1 MVALRHSAKYTPSAV
16 DLQTNTLYCN
26 RLTWPDVLIALG
38 CRMPCGLFTF
48 ARKLWTEMRALLD
61 VTGLSPAA
69 QLSRAQKLAHF
80 VVFVWQ
86 SFVRN
91 RCPARAAALS
101 YATLLALIPL
111 LAVALGVTSSLLKRE
126 GEERIEQFVEKL
138 VQSVTP
144 PAVIIRQQQGSQP
157 RIIGIPE
164 FKLAISNPPV
174 TAATPS
180 NLAPAETSFETTPNS
195 TSVNVAT
202 VPSPEP
208 AQPGEILA
216 ARREI
221 ARRINEFIQNTRSGA
236 LGITGTAFLIFMAI
250 SLLNRVEMTINDI
263 WGVTQRRSWPVRIVQ
278 YWAVITLGPIVII
291 GALAMAGG
299 PYFEMT
305 KRLLTAMPV
314 VGELAFKLLPVALL
328 WFGFALFYEL
338 TPNTKVRWSA
348 ALVGGIVAGTLLHL
362 NSVFGF
368 LYVSRVV
375 TQSKIYGS
383 LGLVPVFMVGLY
395 LSWLILLL
403 GAQVAYAYQNRHAYL
418 QDKLAESINQRG
430 REFVALRIM
439 TLIGQRFQTGGPPPT
454 LTELASTL
462 SLPTRLVHQVL
473 QPLLAAKLV
482 VELAGAEPAYM
493 PARALESI
501 NCHDILL
508 AMRVAQGQELPPRD
522 EPVGAEVYGEFA
534 RIQEAERKA
543 AASVTVLA
551 LANRARARL
560 ELGPATGNPTD
571 QPAQTQQGP
580 DPAQQ

>member
-1 MVALRHSAKYTPSAV
+1 
-16 DLQTNTLYCN
+16 
-26 RLTWPDVLIALG
+26 
-38 CRMPCGLFTF
+38 MPCGLFTF
-48 ARKLWTEMRALLD
+48 ARKLWTEARAVLG

-69 QLSRAQKLAHF
+69 QLSRAQKLVHF

-126 GEERIEQFVEKL
+126 GEERIEQFIEKL
-138 VQSVTP
+138 VHSITP
-144 PAVIIRQQQGSQP
+144 PAVIIRQQEGDQHK
-157 RIIGIPE
+157 IIGIPE
-164 FKLAISNPPV
+164 FKLSLSNLSV
-174 TAATPS
+174 AAATAANPLPAQTTP
-180 NLAPAETSFETTPNS
+180 APIPNS
-195 TSVNVAT
+195 TGTNAAT
-202 VPSPEP
+202 VSLHEE
-208 AQPGEILA
+208 AEHGEILA

-250 SLLNRVEMTINDI
+250 SLLNRVELTINDI
-263 WGVTQRRSWPVRIVQ
+263 WGVTQRRSWTVRIVQ
-278 YWAVITLGPIVII
+278 YWAIITLGPILII

-328 WFGFALFYEL
+328 WVGFALFYEL

-348 ALVGGIVAGTLLHL
+348 ALVGGIVTGTLLHL

-395 LSWLILLL
+395 LSWLILLF
-403 GAQVAYAYQNRHAYL
+403 GAQVAYAYQNRQAYL

-430 REFVALRIM
+430 REFVALRLM
-439 TLIGQRFQTGGPPPT
+439 TCIGQRFQNGAPPPT
-454 LTELASTL
+454 LTELANALGIS
-462 SLPTRLVHQVL
+462 SRLVRQVL
-473 QPLLAAKLV
+473 QPLLGAKLV
-482 VELAGAEPAYM
+482 VEVAGAEPAYM
-493 PARALESI
+493 PARAIDSI
-501 NCHDILL
+501 NCYDILL

-543 AASVTVLA
+543 AAAVTVLA
-551 LANRARARL
+551 LANRAQARL
-560 ELGPATGNPTD
+560 QLGPVTNAPLA
-571 QPAQTQQGP
+571 QPEPAAPRP
-580 DPAQQ
+580 DTHKV

>member
-1 MVALRHSAKYTPSAV
+1 ML
-16 DLQTNTLYCN
+16 
-26 RLTWPDVLIALG
+26 
-38 CRMPCGLFTF
+38 CGLFTF
-48 ARKLWTEMRALLD
+48 ARKLWTETRAVLD
-61 VTGLSPAA
+61 LTGLSPGA

-111 LAVALGVTSSLLKRE
+111 LAVVLGVTSSLLKRE

-144 PAVIIRQQQGSQP
+144 PAVIIRQQQGNQP

-164 FKLAISNPPV
+164 FKLALSNS
-174 TAATPS
+174 AAGGVS
-180 NLAPAETSFETTPNS
+180 NLPIADSPLATGTNSTGTNAETGVSQ
-195 TSVNVAT
+195 
-202 VPSPEP
+202 VPSSE
-208 AQPGEILA
+208 GEIVA

-263 WGVTQRRSWPVRIVQ
+263 WGVARRRSWPVRIVQ
-278 YWAVITLGPIVII
+278 YWAIITLGPVVIV

-314 VGELAFKLLPVALL
+314 IGELAFKLLPVVLL
-328 WFGFALFYEL
+328 WVGFALFFQL

-348 ALVGGIVAGTLLHL
+348 ALVGGVVSGTLLHL

-383 LGLVPVFMVGLY
+383 LGLIPVFMVGLY

-403 GAQVAYAYQNRHAYL
+403 GAQVAYAYQNRRAYI

-430 REFVALRIM
+430 REFVALRLM
-439 TLIGQRFQTGGPPPT
+439 TFIGQRFQNGGPPPT
-454 LTELASTL
+454 LTELANAL
-462 SLPTRLVHQVL
+462 SLSSRLVQQVL

-482 VELAGAEPAYM
+482 VEVAGAEPAYM
-493 PARALESI
+493 PARALDSI

-508 AMRVAQGQELPPRD
+508 AMRVAQGQELPTHD
-522 EPVGAEVYGEFA
+522 EPVGVEVYGEFA

-543 AASVTVLA
+543 AAAVTVLA

-560 ELGPATGNPTD
+560 ELGPATNDSTCR
-571 QPAQTQQGP
+571 PAQ
-580 DPAQQ
+580 AQQQPQTQRQ

>member
-1 MVALRHSAKYTPSAV
+1 MPS
-16 DLQTNTLYCN
+16 
-26 RLTWPDVLIALG
+26 
-38 CRMPCGLFTF
+38 GLFTF
-48 ARKLWTEMRALLD
+48 ARKLWTETRAVLD
-61 VTGLSPAA
+61 LTGLSPGA

-80 VVFVWQ
+80 IVFVWQ

-111 LAVALGVTSSLLKRE
+111 LAVVLGVTSSLLKRE

-144 PAVIIRQQQGSQP
+144 PAVIIRQQQGDQP
-157 RIIGIPE
+157 QIIGIPE
-164 FKLAISNPPV
+164 FKLALSNPS
-174 TAATPS
+174 AAVAVVS
-180 NLAPAETSFETTPNS
+180 NLPIADSPLATRTNSINTTAEPRVSYVQSSE
-195 TSVNVAT
+195 
-202 VPSPEP
+202 
-208 AQPGEILA
+208 GEIVA

-278 YWAVITLGPIVII
+278 YWAIITLGPFVIVA
-291 GALAMAGG
+291 ALAMAGG

-314 VGELAFKLLPVALL
+314 IGELAFKLLPVVLL
-328 WFGFALFYEL
+328 WVGFALFFQL

-348 ALVGGIVAGTLLHL
+348 ALVGGVVSGTLLHL

-395 LSWLILLL
+395 LSWLILLF
-403 GAQVAYAYQNRHAYL
+403 GAQVAYAYQNRHAYI

-430 REFVALRIM
+430 REFVALRLM
-439 TLIGQRFQTGGPPPT
+439 TFIGQRFQNGGPPPT
-454 LTELASTL
+454 LTELANALTL
-462 SLPTRLVHQVL
+462 SSRLVQQVL

-482 VELAGAEPAYM
+482 VEVAGTEPAYM
-493 PARALESI
+493 PARALDSI

-508 AMRVAQGQELPPRD
+508 AMRVGQGQELPPRD

-543 AASVTVLA
+543 AAAVTVLA

-560 ELGPATGNPTD
+560 ELGPATDNSTVR
-571 QPAQTQQGP
+571 PAQ
-580 DPAQQ
+580 AQQ

>member
-1 MVALRHSAKYTPSAV
+1 MPS
-16 DLQTNTLYCN
+16 
-26 RLTWPDVLIALG
+26 
-38 CRMPCGLFTF
+38 GLFTF
-48 ARKLWTEMRALLD
+48 ARKLWTETRAVLD
-61 VTGLSPAA
+61 LTGLSPGA

-80 VVFVWQ
+80 IVFVWQ

-111 LAVALGVTSSLLKRE
+111 LAVVLGVTSSLLKRE

-144 PAVIIRQQQGSQP
+144 PAVIIRQQQGDQP
-157 RIIGIPE
+157 QIIGIPE
-164 FKLAISNPPV
+164 FKLALSNPS
-174 TAATPS
+174 AAVAVVS
-180 NLAPAETSFETTPNS
+180 NLPIADSPLATRTNSINTTAEPRVSYVQSSE
-195 TSVNVAT
+195 
-202 VPSPEP
+202 
-208 AQPGEILA
+208 GEIVA

-236 LGITGTAFLIFMAI
+236 LGITGTAFLVFMAI

-278 YWAVITLGPIVII
+278 YWAIITLGPVVIVA
-291 GALAMAGG
+291 ALAMAGG

-314 VGELAFKLLPVALL
+314 IGELAFKLLPVVLL
-328 WFGFALFYEL
+328 WVGFALFFQL

-348 ALVGGIVAGTLLHL
+348 ALVGGVVSGTLLHL

-395 LSWLILLL
+395 LSWLILLF
-403 GAQVAYAYQNRHAYL
+403 GAQVAYAYQNRHAYI

-430 REFVALRIM
+430 REFVALRLM
-439 TLIGQRFQTGGPPPT
+439 TFIGQRFQNGGPPPT
-454 LTELASTL
+454 LTELANALTL
-462 SLPTRLVHQVL
+462 SSRLVQQVL

-482 VELAGAEPAYM
+482 VEVAGTEPAYM
-493 PARALESI
+493 PARALDSI

-508 AMRVAQGQELPPRD
+508 AMRVGQGQELPPRD

-543 AASVTVLA
+543 AAAVTVLA

-560 ELGPATGNPTD
+560 ELGPATDNSTVR
-571 QPAQTQQGP
+571 PAQ
-580 DPAQQ
+580 AQQ